1 MEKII
6 LYLTLFN
13 FILFFL
19 VFVVLGL
26 SLFLRIKLKFE
37 REKSSPF
44 ECGFD
49 NIGRA
54 RVPFSLRFFLLTIIF
69 LIFDVEVVLLL
80 PAVLSYNTV
89 PVDEWGLVFGCF
101 LLVLAGGLYHE
112 WLKGALN
119 WSF

>member
-6 LYLTLFN
+6 LYLILFN
-13 FILFFL
+13 LILFLL
-19 VFVVLGL
+19 VCIVLGL

-49 NIGRA
+49 NISRA

-69 LIFDVEVVLLL
+69 LIFDVEVVLLF
-80 PAVLSYNTV
+80 PAVLSYSTV
-89 PVDEWGLVFGCF
+89 SVEEWGLLFGCF
-101 LLVLAGGLYHE
+101 LLILVGGLYHE
-112 WLKGALN
+112 WNKGALN
-119 WSF
+119 WSL

>member
-6 LYLTLFN
+6 LYLILFN
-13 FILFFL
+13 LILFLL
-19 VFVVLGL
+19 VCIVLGL

-49 NIGRA
+49 NISRA

-69 LIFDVEVVLLL
+69 LIFDVEVVLLF
-80 PAVLSYNTV
+80 PAVLSYSTV
-89 PVDEWGLVFGCF
+89 SVE
-101 LLVLAGGLYHE
+101 E
-112 WLKGALN
+112 
-119 WSF
+119 

>member
-6 LYLTLFN
+6 LYLISFN
-13 FILFFL
+13 FILFLL
-19 VFVVLGL
+19 VCIVLGL

-49 NIGRA
+49 NISRA

-69 LIFDVEVVLLL
+69 LIFDVEVVLLF
-80 PAVLSYNTV
+80 PAVLSYSTV
-89 PVDEWGLVFGCF
+89 SVEEWGLLFGCF
-101 LLVLAGGLYHE
+101 LLILVGGLYHE
-112 WLKGALN
+112 WNKGALN
-119 WSF
+119 WSL